1 MISDYWKFAFG
12 FQYNTQLYLDH
23 KIDYHELRHY
33 WSIHTHQL
41 FYVRDFN
48 SNKLLY
54 DSIDGLVIDLARQG
68 FKQCKLY
75 PFDILFSATALN
87 PHPIFEFSQHN
98 YPVITLQN
106 NDKVIALAQIEY
118 EKYLE
123 IEPIG
128 DPREFWGIASSQRYT
143 NQLLCMSIIELSP
156 QQQKACNQF
165 GQMHHWDDFIE
176 NIVKNL
182 KQHPMAQYIY
192 FNFKM
197 VNNLYLDQYDEE
209 SFPLL
214 EQPMPQPNL
223 GFSLIHLFEQVQS
236 SFSSL
241 MHPHNDSSP
250 YQNFSHEQYLQ
261 LSEYQEIIYQQFVEL
276 ICYTANHLQSAT
288 SITVQQKELL
298 NQLHL
303 ATSDLPN
310 VVSTSR
316 DSDQIPNTAIE
327 MQEPSMTTLQA
338 ITSIA
343 LFLLIVFVLLY
354 VLYWLTI
361 QFKFVQFVLIIC
373 GAISFLYILSK
384 K

>member
-1 MISDYWKFAFG
+1 
-12 FQYNTQLYLDH
+12 
-23 KIDYHELRHY
+23 
-33 WSIHTHQL
+33 
-41 FYVRDFN
+41 
-48 SNKLLY
+48 
-54 DSIDGLVIDLARQG
+54 
-68 FKQCKLY
+68 
-75 PFDILFSATALN
+75 
-87 PHPIFEFSQHN
+87 
-98 YPVITLQN
+98 
-106 NDKVIALAQIEY
+106 
-118 EKYLE
+118 
-123 IEPIG
+123 
-128 DPREFWGIASSQRYT
+128 
-143 NQLLCMSIIELSP
+143 
-156 QQQKACNQF
+156 
-165 GQMHHWDDFIE
+165 
-176 NIVKNL
+176 
-182 KQHPMAQYIY
+182 
-192 FNFKM
+192 
-197 VNNLYLDQYDEE
+197 
-209 SFPLL
+209 
-214 EQPMPQPNL
+214 
-223 GFSLIHLFEQVQS
+223 
-236 SFSSL
+236 
-241 MHPHNDSSP
+241 
-250 YQNFSHEQYLQ
+250 HEQYLQ
-261 LSEYQEIIYQQFVEL
+261 LSEYQEIIHQQFVEL